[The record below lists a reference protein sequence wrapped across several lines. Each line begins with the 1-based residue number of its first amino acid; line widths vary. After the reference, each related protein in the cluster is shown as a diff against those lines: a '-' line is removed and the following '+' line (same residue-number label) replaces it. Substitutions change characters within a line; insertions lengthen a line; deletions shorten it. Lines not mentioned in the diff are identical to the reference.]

1 MHTRSEAMTQV
12 HTTYFRQLP
21 SVDEVLRSPAVQ
33 TWAAQSSRAAV
44 TEAVRQVLATTRQA
58 ILQAADEAVLE
69 TLPLTL
75 SALLPQVQARLEEQ
89 QTYHLR
95 RLINA
100 TGVIVHTNLG
110 RSLLAPAAVANLQEV
125 AASYSNLEYDVQR
138 GERGSRYA
146 HVEEA
151 LRTLTGA
158 EAALVVN
165 NNAAAVF
172 LALQAL
178 AAGREVIVSRGQL
191 IEIGGEFRIPDIMRS
206 SGATL
211 REVGATNKTHLRDYA
226 QAISEHT
233 ALLLRVHTS
242 NYRIVGFTAEVSAQE
257 LVELGHQHQIPV
269 MEDLGSGTLLDLRP
283 FGLYDEP
290 TVPEVVASGVDIVT
304 FSGDKLLGGPQA
316 GILVGKAPY
325 IAAVRRHPLHRAM
338 RVDKFTVAALEAT
351 LRLYA
356 DPELATRAI
365 PTLTMLSMS
374 PQTIANRVRR
384 LRRRLPTAV
393 QAAYQPR
400 VIDGSS
406 AVGGGALPL
415 AQLPTRLLALR
426 PTFCSV
432 TELERRLRCRH
443 PAIIG
448 RIAQDQYLLDLRT
461 VLDRELPEIA
471 TALQQLVP
479 LS

>member
-1 MHTRSEAMTQV
+1 MALIHTS
-12 HTTYFRQLP
+12 YFRKLP
-21 SVDEVLRSPAVQ
+21 SVDEVLRSPA
-33 TWAAQSSRAAV
+33 AQLWVAQFSRAVV
-44 TEAVRQVLATTRQA
+44 TEAVREVLATARQA
-58 ILQAADEAVLE
+58 ILQATDEAALE
-69 TLPLTL
+69 TLPL
-75 SALLPQVQARLEEQ
+75 LLPAVLQQVQERLQAQ

-125 AASYSNLEYDVQR
+125 AESYSNLEYDLER

-146 HVEEA
+146 HVEAA
-151 LRTLTGA
+151 LTTLTGA

-178 AAGREVIVSRGQL
+178 ATGREVVVSRGQL

-206 SGATL
+206 SGAIL
-211 REVGATNKTHLRDYA
+211 REVGATNKTHVRDYA

-257 LVELGHQHQIPV
+257 LVELGRQHQIPV
-269 MEDLGSGTLLDLRP
+269 MEDLGSGTLVDLRS

-316 GILVGKAPY
+316 GIIVGKAPY
-325 IAAVRRHPLHRAM
+325 IAAVRRHR
-338 RVDKFTVAALEAT
+338 
-351 LRLYA
+351 
-356 DPELATRAI
+356 
-365 PTLTMLSMS
+365 
-374 PQTIANRVRR
+374 
-384 LRRRLPTAV
+384 
-393 QAAYQPR
+393 
-400 VIDGSS
+400 
-406 AVGGGALPL
+406 
-415 AQLPTRLLALR
+415 
-426 PTFCSV
+426 
-432 TELERRLRCRH
+432 
-443 PAIIG
+443 
-448 RIAQDQYLLDLRT
+448 
-461 VLDRELPEIA
+461 
-471 TALQQLVP
+471 
-479 LS
+479 

>member
-1 MHTRSEAMTQV
+1 MTHV
-12 HTTYFRQLP
+12 HTAYLQKLP
-21 SVDEVLRSPAVQ
+21 GVDAILRSPEAQVWIGQ
-33 TWAAQSSRAAV
+33 TSRPVVVA
-44 TEAVRQVLATTRQA
+44 AVRQALAEARQA
-58 ILQAADEAVLE
+58 IQQATDATTIEH
-69 TLPLTL
+69 LPLTL
-75 SALLPQVQARLEEQ
+75 EDILPQVASRLQAA
-89 QTYHLR
+89 QTYQLR
-95 RLINA
+95 RVINA

-125 AASYSNLEYDVQR
+125 AESYSNLEYDLQR
-138 GERGSRYA
+138 GERGSRYS

-151 LRTLTGA
+151 LKRLTGA

-178 AAGREVIVSRGQL
+178 AVSREVIVSRGQL
-191 IEIGGEFRIPDIMRS
+191 IEIGGSFRIPDIMRS
-206 SGATL
+206 SGAIL

-226 QAISEHT
+226 QAITDQT

-242 NYRIVGFTAEVSAQE
+242 NYRIVGFTEEVSARD
-257 LVELGHQHQIPV
+257 LVALGRKHQIPV
-269 MEDLGSGTLLDLRP
+269 MEDLGSGTLVDLRP
-283 FGLYDEP
+283 YGLYDEP

-325 IAAVRRHPLHRAM
+325 IAAVSRHPLHRAM

-351 LRLYA
+351 LRFYA
-356 DPELATRAI
+356 DPELARRSI
-365 PTLTMLSMS
+365 PTLTMLSMT
-374 PQTIANRVRR
+374 PETVVNRIRR
-384 LRRRLPTAV
+384 LRRRLSS
-393 QAAYQPR
+393 AAQEAFQPR
-400 VIDGSS
+400 VIDGTS

-415 AQLPTRLLALR
+415 ANIPTKLLALR

-432 TELERRLRCRH
+432 TTLERLLRRRH

-448 RIAQDQYLLDLRT
+448 RIAQESYLLDLRT
-461 VLDRELPEIA
+461 VLERDIPTIA
-471 TALQQLVP
+471 TALQELVP
-479 LS
+479 AL